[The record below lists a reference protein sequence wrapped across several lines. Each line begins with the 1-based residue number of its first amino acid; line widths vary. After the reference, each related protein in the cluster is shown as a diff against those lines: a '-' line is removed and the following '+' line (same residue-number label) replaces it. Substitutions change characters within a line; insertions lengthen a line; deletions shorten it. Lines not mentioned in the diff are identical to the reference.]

1 MLSRI
6 FSNKLILFFF
16 AIIFILSISVLNSIK
31 SFNNKQINSYIS
43 LQDYGY
49 SKSYTTIAEYK
60 EDSFGNQIVI
70 KLSSEPK
77 NHETKNNVQIKFDI
91 KKYNSLS
98 TAEMALRSKILDV
111 KKIQEMYNDTCN
123 NCVDC
128 QLLPWNYEQ
137 NNYKKIDKY
146 NDIYNY
152 LYTMDHLFPEFDKAY
167 SLTKINQA
175 CPQNNYSFNLLFL
188 QKQNILYILSISN
201 SLIIDE
207 NTIENIIS
215 DINEIETYFT
225 QQ

>member
-49 SKSYTTIAEYK
+49 SESYTTIAEYK

-111 KKIQEMYNDTCN
+111 KKIQEILIC
-123 NCVDC
+123 
-128 QLLPWNYEQ
+128 W
-137 NNYKKIDKY
+137 
-146 NDIYNY
+146 
-152 LYTMDHLFPEFDKAY
+152 HLQF
-167 SLTKINQA
+167 
-175 CPQNNYSFNLLFL
+175 
-188 QKQNILYILSISN
+188 QKQ
-201 SLIIDE
+201 
-207 NTIENIIS
+207 
-215 DINEIETYFT
+215 
-225 QQ
+225 